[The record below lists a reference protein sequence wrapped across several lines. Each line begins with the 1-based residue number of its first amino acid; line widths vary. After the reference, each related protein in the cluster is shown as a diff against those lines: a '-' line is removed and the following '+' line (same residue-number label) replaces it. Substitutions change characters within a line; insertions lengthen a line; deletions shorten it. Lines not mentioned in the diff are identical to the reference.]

1 MRRASYC
8 FHMEIIWM
16 AHKMCKLEK
25 SSHLIAPVWIS
36 FFFIISLSR
45 RTIAHF
51 YFAFTNLNKFAF
63 IFFSYMLFWYVR
75 FVCFFSL
82 FSNSLCVYWPFSS
95 TVRLLFHFFFTPF
108 FSILPRKKKLIRLY
122 SYLSYSFRI
131 GCIYIMLRT

>member
-63 IFFSYMLFWYVR
+63 IFFIVICSFGM
-75 FVCFFSL
+75 FVWFVFSRSFRTHYASTGHFPRQFGCYFTFFYSFL
-82 FSNSLCVYWPFSS
+82 Q
-95 TVRLLFHFFFTPF
+95 HFA
-108 FSILPRKKKLIRLY
+108 KKKEINNQII
-122 SYLSYSFRI
+122 FVFI
-131 GCIYIMLRT
+131 V